1 MATKKKP
8 AKPVKDIDDV
18 SLEVWREVSAEKFSY
33 FIDAIKSGCLSEHAG
48 RIESYMKH
56 RDAERLGSTIM
67 LAVLTKVESWANDE
81 IAKRYNDGL
90 GGGDEQD

>member
-33 FIDAIKSGCLSEHAG
+33 FIDAIKSGCLAEHAG
-48 RIESYMKH
+48 RIESYMKLG
-56 RDAERLGSTIM
+56 DTQRLGSTIM
-67 LAVLTKVESWANDE
+67 NAVNTKLDAWANDE